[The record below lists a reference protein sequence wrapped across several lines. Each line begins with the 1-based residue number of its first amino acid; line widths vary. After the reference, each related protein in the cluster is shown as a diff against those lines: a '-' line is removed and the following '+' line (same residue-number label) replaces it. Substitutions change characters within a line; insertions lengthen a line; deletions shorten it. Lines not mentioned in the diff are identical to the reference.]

1 MTKLSTSLILATLLT
16 STAAFTA
23 PCISAPSRHC
33 ALYMSEESVFVA
45 DVVEEKKDGED
56 DSFDAVEKMGRGA
69 AKVSTYQLELEPKS
83 SFLLGELVVV

>member
-1 MTKLSTSLILATLLT
+1 
-16 STAAFTA
+16 
-23 PCISAPSRHC
+23 
-33 ALYMSEESVFVA
+33 MSEESAFVA